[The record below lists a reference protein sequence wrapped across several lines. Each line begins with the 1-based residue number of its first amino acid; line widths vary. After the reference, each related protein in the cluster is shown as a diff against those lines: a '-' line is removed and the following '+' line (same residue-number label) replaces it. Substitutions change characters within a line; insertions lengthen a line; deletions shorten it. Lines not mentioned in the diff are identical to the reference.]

1 MRKLL
6 CKLIILLLAAG
17 CIQLYR
23 TEQALSA
30 LEEGIIRL
38 HITADSDSLADQTQK
53 LMIRDA
59 VLAHAA
65 DWDTANDCLTAL
77 ERALPEIERIS
88 TETLRQAGSAA
99 AVSAEIT
106 EEDFPA
112 RQYGA
117 VTLPAGRYR
126 ALRITVGS
134 GAGQNWWC
142 VMYPAMC
149 IPAASEAAAED
160 TLSEAVRDM
169 ALHPEQYEIRLK
181 CVDTARAVFNWLQ
194 NPSEQAEA
202 APSDEETVPQADFL
216 NRISSRSHCCIRSR
230 YCRSCCRSSSR
241 TAESE

>member
-142 VMYPAMC
+142 VMYPGMC
-149 IPAASEAAAED
+149 LAAAQEQ
-160 TLSEAVRDM
+160 TVLSEHFDAESVSLVTEP
-169 ALHPEQYEIRLK
+169 AQYEIRLK
-181 CVDTARAVFNWLQ
+181 CVDLLRAVWKKVRPLFSAQ
-194 NPSEQAEA
+194 
-202 APSDEETVPQADFL
+202 T
-216 NRISSRSHCCIRSR
+216 
-230 YCRSCCRSSSR
+230 
-241 TAESE
+241 

>member
-6 CKLIILLLAAG
+6 CKIAIILLAIG
-17 CIQLYR
+17 CTQLYR
-23 TEQALSA
+23 TEKALSA

-59 VLAHAA
+59 VLAHTAE
-65 DWDTANDCLTAL
+65 WDTANDCLTAL
-77 ERALPEIERIS
+77 ERELPEIERIS
-88 TETLRQAGSAA
+88 TETLRQAGSEA

-106 EEDFPA
+106 EEEFPA

-142 VMYPAMC
+142 VMYPGMC
-149 IPAASEAAAED
+149 LAAAQEQ
-160 TLSEAVRDM
+160 TVLSEHFDAESVSLVTEP
-169 ALHPEQYEIRLK
+169 AQYEIRLK
-181 CVDTARAVFNWLQ
+181 CVELFRAVWKKVRPFFSVQ
-194 NPSEQAEA
+194 S
-202 APSDEETVPQADFL
+202 
-216 NRISSRSHCCIRSR
+216 
-230 YCRSCCRSSSR
+230 
-241 TAESE
+241 